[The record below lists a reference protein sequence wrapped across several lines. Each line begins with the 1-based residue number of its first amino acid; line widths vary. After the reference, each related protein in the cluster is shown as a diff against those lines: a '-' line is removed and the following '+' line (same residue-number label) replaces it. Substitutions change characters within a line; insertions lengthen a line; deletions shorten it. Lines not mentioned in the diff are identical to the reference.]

1 MTHRFVIL
9 VDGELRTYDSIESIP
24 AIIDN
29 VIEFSPHFPEGPH
42 TDEQHHDI
50 SQWNDVLKELL
61 TRERKH
67 ASSN

>member
-9 VDGELRTYDSIESIP
+9 VDGELRTYDSVESIP
-24 AIIDN
+24 AVIDN